1 MKNLSSLAKAHLAML
16 TVALIYGANYSIAKV
31 VLDDGYIQPNGFIL
45 LRALVASSILFVL
58 HRIFVNEKIE
68 KKDYGRLIL
77 CGIFGAGINM
87 MFFFMGLKATTPIN
101 ASLIMTMTPILV
113 LLTSAFLIKEKIT
126 SRKLLGIVL
135 GGIGT
140 VILTIYGKKFAYT
153 TAIGDLYVL
162 INALSY
168 GVYIVLVKKLMAK
181 YHPMTV
187 IMWVMFFGFFI
198 VLPFGGPEL
207 LAADFASFP
216 PKVWYAIFYVLIG
229 ATVLTYTLN
238 ATALR
243 TVNPSVVSIYIYL
256 QPLTAAIISLFWGTE
271 VLTIEKIIAG
281 TLIFIGV
288 FLVSRK

>member
-1 MKNLSSLAKAHLAML
+1 MKNLSPIVKAHLAML
-16 TVALIYGANYSIAKV
+16 TVALIYGANYTIAKI
-31 VLDDGYIQPNGFIL
+31 VLDDEYIQPNGFIL
-45 LRALVASSILFVL
+45 LRALVAGSILFIL
-58 HRIFVNEKIE
+58 HRIFVKEKIE
-68 KKDYGRLIL
+68 KEDYGRLIL

-113 LLTSAFLIKEKIT
+113 LLISAFLIKEKIT
-126 SRKLLGIVL
+126 AQKLLGIVL
-135 GGIGT
+135 GGVGT
-140 VILTIYGKKFAYT
+140 VILIIYGKKFAYT
-153 TAIGDLYVL
+153 TAVGDFYIL

-187 IMWVMFFGFFI
+187 IMWVMCIGFFV
-198 VLPFGGPEL
+198 VLPFGGQEL

-216 PKVWYAIFYVLIG
+216 PKVWYATLYVLIG

-256 QPLTAAIISLFWGTE
+256 QPLIAAIISLFLGTE
-271 VLTIEKIIAG
+271 MLTAEKIIAG
-281 TLIFIGV
+281 ILIFVGV